1 MSLSALLLNR
11 ASRHRERFAL
21 RIGDTRTPYENLTG
35 FSFDVTL
42 LLRPFEV

>member
-21 RIGDTRTPYENLTG
+21 RIRGTRTPYENLKG
-35 FSFDVTL
+35 FSSTYFSVPL
-42 LLRPFEV
+42 VFA